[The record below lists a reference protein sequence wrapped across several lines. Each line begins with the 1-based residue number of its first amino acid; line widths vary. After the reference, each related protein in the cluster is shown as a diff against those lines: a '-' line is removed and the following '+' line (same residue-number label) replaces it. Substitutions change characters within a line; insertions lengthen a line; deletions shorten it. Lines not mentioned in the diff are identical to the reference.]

1 LSEPFVPKDGFRPLS
16 RAEVETV
23 IGRLDLKPR
32 AMIVRT
38 ADHLAGDYV
47 GEGRDLLHDAITRAL
62 TSRSCREGITGEQF
76 IAGIMRSIAST
87 ARRSRERRADDP
99 ISVPVEMLAEQ
110 MGVGGYTVQSADD
123 LIETERVRRICAG
136 VLDRLAAASAT
147 QANLID
153 GIGLGLR
160 GQALADHL
168 AISLDDL
175 ATVRRALKRHA
186 LRLWLQVELSIS
198 PPDEPG
204 PP

>member
-1 LSEPFVPKDGFRPLS
+1 MSDPFVPKDGFRPLS
-16 RAEVETV
+16 RGEVEAI

-32 AMIVRT
+32 ATIIRT
-38 ADHLAGDYV
+38 ADHLAGDYA
-47 GEGRDLLHDAITRAL
+47 GEGHDLLHEAITRAL
-62 TSRSCREGITGEQF
+62 KSRSCREGITGEQF

-87 ARRSRERRADDP
+87 ARRSRERRAEDP
-99 ISVPVEMLAEQ
+99 VSIPVEVLAEQ
-110 MGVGGYTVQSADD
+110 MALGGYTVQSADEI
-123 LIETERVRRICAG
+123 IETERVRRICAD
-136 VLDRLAAASAT
+136 VLDRLSGASAT

-168 AISLDDL
+168 AISLEDL

-186 LRLWLQVELSIS
+186 QRLWLQFEPSIS
-198 PPDEPG
+198 PPDETG

>member
-1 LSEPFVPKDGFRPLS
+1 MSKPFVPQDGFRPLS

-23 IGRLDLKPR
+23 IGRLDLKPH
-32 AMIVRT
+32 ATIGRT
-38 ADHLAGDYV
+38 ADHLAGDYA
-47 GEGRDLLHDAITRAL
+47 GEGRDLLHDAVTRAL

-76 IAGIMRSIAST
+76 LAGIMRSIAST
-87 ARRSRERRADDP
+87 ARRSRERRAEDP
-99 ISVPVEMLAEQ
+99 VSIPVEVLAEQ
-110 MGVGGYTVQSADD
+110 MAIGGYTVQSADD
-123 LIETERVRRICAG
+123 IIETERVRRICAD

-147 QANLID
+147 QAKLID

-186 LRLWLQVELSIS
+186 QRLWLQVEPAIS
-198 PPDEPG
+198 PPENTRP
-204 PP
+204 